1 MKLRER
7 LDEQLKK
14 IQALPKKKRKII
26 FWVILIAAAAILI
39 WLWLWRVSY
48 VAKKLDLNGFKDSLA
63 VPAKNLN
70 AEEIKSVQE
79 EFKENMEGLLSATSA
94 EQYIEAGEAS
104 SSAAS
109 SQNQ

>member
-14 IQALPKKKRKII
+14 IQALPKKERKII
-26 FWVILIAAAAILI
+26 FWVILIAVAAILI

-48 VAKKLDLNGFKDSLA
+48 VAKNLNLNGFKDSLA

-70 AEEIKSVQE
+70 MEEIKSVQE
-79 EFKENMEGLLSATSA
+79 EFKENMEGLLSTTST
-94 EQYIEAGEAS
+94 EQYIESSEAS
-104 SSAAS
+104 SSSATS
-109 SQNQ
+109 SQN

>member
-14 IQALPKKKRKII
+14 IQALPKKERKII
-26 FWVILIAAAAILI
+26 FWVILIAVAAILI

-48 VAKKLDLNGFKDSLA
+48 VAKNLNLNGFKDSLA

-70 AEEIKSVQE
+70 MEEIKSVQE
-79 EFKENMEGLLSATSA
+79 EFKENMEGLLSRLRSFELST
-94 EQYIEAGEAS
+94 GKS
-104 SSAAS
+104 SHGSLS
-109 SQNQ
+109 LFRWG